1 MNKTKI
7 NEIKNRVYEAEGL
20 LELLTTRP
28 EIAETILPLVAK
40 RLDEAQ
46 SLLKQLPAEPDQEP
60 PSTPEPASIPEPEPA
75 STPEPAPT
83 PTSDPEPE
91 PTPLYVAEPETEPE
105 PIPEHEPVSEPIS
118 DSLFPSSFTPPA
130 FCLNDRFRFRRSIFG
145 GSDAEFNAAMRH
157 IATLPDYEDA
167 LRYLGEEMG
176 IDLEDEDVV
185 DFLEILKPCW
195 S

>member
-1 MNKTKI
+1 MNKSKI

-20 LELLTTRP
+20 LELLTNRP
-28 EIAETILPLVAK
+28 EITDSILPLVAK

-46 SLLKQLPAEPDQEP
+46 SMLKQLPAEP
-60 PSTPEPASIPEPEPA
+60 TPEP
-75 STPEPAPT
+75 T
-83 PTSDPEPE
+83 PEPE
-91 PTPLYVAEPETEPE
+91 PTLEPE
-105 PIPEHEPVSEPIS
+105 PDPDPVYESEPEPDPEPESVPEPEPDPEPVS
-118 DSLFPSSFTPPA
+118 LSSHTRFNPPA

-157 IATLPDYEDA
+157 IATLPDYQDA

-176 IDLEDEDVV
+176 VDLEDEDVV

>member
-1 MNKTKI
+1 MNKSKI

-20 LELLTTRP
+20 LELLTNRP
-28 EIAETILPLVAK
+28 EITDSILPLVAK

-46 SLLKQLPAEPDQEP
+46 SLLKQLPAEP
-60 PSTPEPASIPEPEPA
+60 TPEP
-75 STPEPAPT
+75 T
-83 PTSDPEPE
+83 PEPE
-91 PTPLYVAEPETEPE
+91 PTLEPDPDPDPVYESEPE
-105 PIPEHEPVSEPIS
+105 PDPEPESVPEPEPDPDPVSLS
-118 DSLFPSSFTPPA
+118 CHARFNPPA

-157 IATLPDYEDA
+157 IATLPDYQDA

-176 IDLEDEDVV
+176 VDLEDEDVV

>member
-1 MNKTKI
+1 MNKSKI

-20 LELLTTRP
+20 LELLTNRP
-28 EIAETILPLVAK
+28 EITDSILPLVAK

-46 SLLKQLPAEPDQEP
+46 SMLKQLPAEP
-60 PSTPEPASIPEPEPA
+60 TPEPTHEPKPTLEPDPDPDPVYESAPEP
-75 STPEPAPT
+75 
-83 PTSDPEPE
+83 DPEPE
-91 PTPLYVAEPETEPE
+91 PEPESEPE
-105 PIPEHEPVSEPIS
+105 PDPEPVS
-118 DSLFPSSFTPPA
+118 LSSHARFNPPA

-157 IATLPDYEDA
+157 IATLPDYQDA

-176 IDLEDEDVV
+176 VDLEDEDVV

>member
-1 MNKTKI
+1 MNKSKI

-20 LELLTTRP
+20 LELLTNRP
-28 EIAETILPLVAK
+28 EITDSILPLVAK

-46 SLLKQLPAEPDQEP
+46 SMLKQLPAEP
-60 PSTPEPASIPEPEPA
+60 TPEP
-75 STPEPAPT
+75 T
-83 PTSDPEPE
+83 PEPE
-91 PTPLYVAEPETEPE
+91 PTLEPDPDPDPVYESEPE
-105 PIPEHEPVSEPIS
+105 PDPEPESVPEPEPDPDPVSLS
-118 DSLFPSSFTPPA
+118 CHARFNPPA

-157 IATLPDYEDA
+157 IATLPDYQDA

-176 IDLEDEDVV
+176 VDLEDEDVV

>member
-1 MNKTKI
+1 MNKSKI

-20 LELLTTRP
+20 LELLTNRP
-28 EIAETILPLVAK
+28 EITDSILPLVAK

-46 SLLKQLPAEPDQEP
+46 SLLKQLSAEP
-60 PSTPEPASIPEPEPA
+60 TPEPTHEP
-75 STPEPAPT
+75 T
-83 PTSDPEPE
+83 PEPE
-91 PTPLYVAEPETEPE
+91 PTLEPE
-105 PIPEHEPVSEPIS
+105 PDPEPVS
-118 DSLFPSSFTPPA
+118 LSSHAQFNPPA

-157 IATLPDYEDA
+157 IATLPDYQDA

-176 IDLEDEDVV
+176 VDLEDEDVV

>member
-1 MNKTKI
+1 MNKSKI

-20 LELLTTRP
+20 LELLTNRP
-28 EIAETILPLVAK
+28 EITDSILPLVAK

-46 SLLKQLPAEPDQEP
+46 SLLKQLPAEP
-60 PSTPEPASIPEPEPA
+60 TPEPTHEPTLESEPALEPEPDPDPVYE
-75 STPEPAPT
+75 SDPEP
-83 PTSDPEPE
+83 DPEPE
-91 PTPLYVAEPETEPE
+91 PYPDPE
-105 PIPEHEPVSEPIS
+105 PDSDPEPDPDPVS
-118 DSLFPSSFTPPA
+118 LSSHARFNPPA

-157 IATLPDYEDA
+157 IATLPDYQDA

-176 IDLEDEDVV
+176 VDLEDEDVV

>member
-1 MNKTKI
+1 MNKSKI

-20 LELLTTRP
+20 LELLTNRP
-28 EIAETILPLVAK
+28 EITDSILPLVAK

-46 SLLKQLPAEPDQEP
+46 SMLKQLPAEP
-60 PSTPEPASIPEPEPA
+60 TPEP
-75 STPEPAPT
+75 T
-83 PTSDPEPE
+83 PEPE
-91 PTPLYVAEPETEPE
+91 PTLEPE
-105 PIPEHEPVSEPIS
+105 PDPDPVYESEPEPDPEPVS
-118 DSLFPSSFTPPA
+118 LSSHARFNPPA

-157 IATLPDYEDA
+157 IATLPDYQDA

-176 IDLEDEDVV
+176 VDLEDEDVV

>member
-1 MNKTKI
+1 MNKSKI

-20 LELLTTRP
+20 LELLTNRP
-28 EIAETILPLVAK
+28 EITDSILPLVAK

-46 SLLKQLPAEPDQEP
+46 SLLKQLPAEP
-60 PSTPEPASIPEPEPA
+60 TPEPTHDPTPEPEP
-75 STPEPAPT
+75 TLEPEPDPDPVYESAPE
-83 PTSDPEPE
+83 PDPEPE
-91 PTPLYVAEPETEPE
+91 PDPDPEPE
-105 PIPEHEPVSEPIS
+105 PEPEPEPDPEPVSLS
-118 DSLFPSSFTPPA
+118 CHARFNPPA

-157 IATLPDYEDA
+157 IATLPDYQDA

-176 IDLEDEDVV
+176 VDLEDEDVV

>member
-60 PSTPEPASIPEPEPA
+60 EPIPKPE
-75 STPEPAPT
+75 PEPAPT
-83 PTSDPEPE
+83 PTPDPEPELAPIPTPDPEPE
-91 PTPLYVAEPETEPE
+91 PTPLYVAEPGPE
-105 PIPEHEPVSEPIS
+105 PEPVSEPIS
-118 DSLFPSSFTPPA
+118 DSLFPSSFNPPA

-157 IATLPDYEDA
+157 IATLPDYDDA

-185 DFLEILKPCW
+185 DFLEILKTCW

>member
-1 MNKTKI
+1 MNKSKI

-20 LELLTTRP
+20 LELLTNRP
-28 EIAETILPLVAK
+28 EITDSILPLVAK

-46 SLLKQLPAEPDQEP
+46 SMLKQLPVEP
-60 PSTPEPASIPEPEPA
+60 TPEP
-75 STPEPAPT
+75 T
-83 PTSDPEPE
+83 PEPE
-91 PTPLYVAEPETEPE
+91 PTLEPDPDPDPDPVYESEPE
-105 PIPEHEPVSEPIS
+105 PDPEPESVPEPEPDPDPVS
-118 DSLFPSSFTPPA
+118 LSSHARFNPPA

-157 IATLPDYEDA
+157 IATLPDYQDA

-176 IDLEDEDVV
+176 VDLEDEDVV

>member
-1 MNKTKI
+1 MNKSKI

-20 LELLTTRP
+20 LELLTNRP
-28 EIAETILPLVAK
+28 EITDSILPLVAK

-46 SLLKQLPAEPDQEP
+46 SLLKQLPAEPTLEP
-60 PSTPEPASIPEPEPA
+60 T
-75 STPEPAPT
+75 
-83 PTSDPEPE
+83 PEPE
-91 PTPLYVAEPETEPE
+91 PTLEPE
-105 PIPEHEPVSEPIS
+105 PDSEPVYESAPEPDPELEPDPEPESVLEPESVPEPVS
-118 DSLFPSSFTPPA
+118 LSSHAQFNPPA

-157 IATLPDYEDA
+157 IATLPDYQDA

-176 IDLEDEDVV
+176 VDLEDEDVV

>member
-1 MNKTKI
+1 MNKSKI

-20 LELLTTRP
+20 LELLTNRP
-28 EIAETILPLVAK
+28 EITDSILPLVAK

-46 SLLKQLPAEPDQEP
+46 SLLKQLPAEP
-60 PSTPEPASIPEPEPA
+60 TPEP
-75 STPEPAPT
+75 T
-83 PTSDPEPE
+83 PEPE
-91 PTPLYVAEPETEPE
+91 PTLEPE
-105 PIPEHEPVSEPIS
+105 PDPDPVYESEPEPDPGPESVPEPEPDPEPVS
-118 DSLFPSSFTPPA
+118 LSSHAQFNPPA

-157 IATLPDYEDA
+157 IATLPDYQDA

-176 IDLEDEDVV
+176 VDLEDEDVV

>member
-1 MNKTKI
+1 MNKSKI

-20 LELLTTRP
+20 LELLTNRP
-28 EIAETILPLVAK
+28 EITDSILPLVAK

-46 SLLKQLPAEPDQEP
+46 SMLKQLPAEP
-60 PSTPEPASIPEPEPA
+60 TPEP
-75 STPEPAPT
+75 T
-83 PTSDPEPE
+83 PEPE
-91 PTPLYVAEPETEPE
+91 PTLEPE
-105 PIPEHEPVSEPIS
+105 PDPDPEPDPEPVS
-118 DSLFPSSFTPPA
+118 LSSHARFNPPA

-157 IATLPDYEDA
+157 IATLPDYQDA

-176 IDLEDEDVV
+176 VDLEDEDVV

>member
-1 MNKTKI
+1 MNKSKI

-20 LELLTTRP
+20 LELLTNRP
-28 EIAETILPLVAK
+28 EITDSILPLVAK

-46 SLLKQLPAEPDQEP
+46 SMLKQLPAEPTSEP
-60 PSTPEPASIPEPEPA
+60 TLEP
-75 STPEPAPT
+75 TH
-83 PTSDPEPE
+83 EPE
-91 PTPLYVAEPETEPE
+91 PTLEPE
-105 PIPEHEPVSEPIS
+105 PDPDPVS
-118 DSLFPSSFTPPA
+118 LSSHARFNPPA

-157 IATLPDYEDA
+157 IATLPDYQDA

-176 IDLEDEDVV
+176 VDLEDEDVV

>member
-60 PSTPEPASIPEPEPA
+60 APTPEPE
-75 STPEPAPT
+75 PEPAPT
-83 PTSDPEPE
+83 PTPELEPGPTPTPVYVADPEPD
-91 PTPLYVAEPETEPE
+91 PIPEPETVSEP
-105 PIPEHEPVSEPIS
+105 EPIS
-118 DSLFPSSFTPPA
+118 DSLFPTSFTPPA

-145 GSDAEFNAAMRH
+145 GSDAEFDAAMRH

-185 DFLEILKPCW
+185 DFLEILKTCW

>member
-1 MNKTKI
+1 MNKSKI

-20 LELLTTRP
+20 LELLTNRP
-28 EIAETILPLVAK
+28 EITDSILPLVAK

-46 SLLKQLPAEPDQEP
+46 SLLKQLPAEPTPKPTHEP
-60 PSTPEPASIPEPEPA
+60 TPESEPTLEPEPDPDPVYESEPEPDPEPESVPEPEP
-75 STPEPAPT
+75 
-83 PTSDPEPE
+83 DPEP
-91 PTPLYVAEPETEPE
+91 
-105 PIPEHEPVSEPIS
+105 VS
-118 DSLFPSSFTPPA
+118 LSSHAQFNPPA

-157 IATLPDYEDA
+157 IATLPDYQDA

-176 IDLEDEDVV
+176 VDLEDEDVV

>member
-1 MNKTKI
+1 MNKSKI

-20 LELLTTRP
+20 LELLTNRP
-28 EIAETILPLVAK
+28 EITDSILPLVAK

-46 SLLKQLPAEPDQEP
+46 SMLKQLPAEPTPE
-60 PSTPEPASIPEPEPA
+60 STPEPTLEP
-75 STPEPAPT
+75 T
-83 PTSDPEPE
+83 PEPE
-91 PTPLYVAEPETEPE
+91 PTPEQEPDPEPE
-105 PIPEHEPVSEPIS
+105 PDPESVS
-118 DSLFPSSFTPPA
+118 LSSHARFNPPA

-157 IATLPDYEDA
+157 IATLPDYQDA

-176 IDLEDEDVV
+176 VDLEDEDVV

>member
-1 MNKTKI
+1 MNKSKI

-20 LELLTTRP
+20 LELLTNRP
-28 EIAETILPLVAK
+28 EITDSILPLVAK

-46 SLLKQLPAEPDQEP
+46 SMLKQLPAEP
-60 PSTPEPASIPEPEPA
+60 TPEP
-75 STPEPAPT
+75 T
-83 PTSDPEPE
+83 PEPE
-91 PTPLYVAEPETEPE
+91 PTLEPE
-105 PIPEHEPVSEPIS
+105 PDPDPVYESEPEPDPEPESVPEPEPDPDPVSLS
-118 DSLFPSSFTPPA
+118 CHARFNPPA

-157 IATLPDYEDA
+157 IATLPDYQDA

-176 IDLEDEDVV
+176 VDLEDEDVV

>member
-1 MNKTKI
+1 MNKSKI

-20 LELLTTRP
+20 LELLTNRP
-28 EIAETILPLVAK
+28 EITDSILPLVAK

-46 SLLKQLPAEPDQEP
+46 SMLKQLPAEPDPDPDPVYE
-60 PSTPEPASIPEPEPA
+60 SEPEPDPEPE
-75 STPEPAPT
+75 
-83 PTSDPEPE
+83 SDPEPE
-91 PTPLYVAEPETEPE
+91 PDP
-105 PIPEHEPVSEPIS
+105 EPVS
-118 DSLFPSSFTPPA
+118 LSSHAQFNPPA

-157 IATLPDYEDA
+157 IATLPDYQDA

-176 IDLEDEDVV
+176 VDLEDEDVV

>member
-46 SLLKQLPAEPDQEP
+46 YLLKQVPAEPDQEP
-60 PSTPEPASIPEPEPA
+60 APTPTPEPIIEPEPE
-75 STPEPAPT
+75 PEPAPT
-83 PTSDPEPE
+83 PTSDPEPK
-91 PTPLYVAEPETEPE
+91 PTPLYVAEPEPE

-145 GSDAEFNAAMRH
+145 GSDAEFDAAMRH

-185 DFLEILKPCW
+185 DFLEILKTCW

>member
-1 MNKTKI
+1 MNKSKI

-20 LELLTTRP
+20 LELLTNRP
-28 EIAETILPLVAK
+28 EITDSILPLVAK

-46 SLLKQLPAEPDQEP
+46 SMLKQLPAEP
-60 PSTPEPASIPEPEPA
+60 TPEPTHEPEPTLEPEPDPDPVYESEPEPDPEPESVPEPEP
-75 STPEPAPT
+75 
-83 PTSDPEPE
+83 DPEP
-91 PTPLYVAEPETEPE
+91 
-105 PIPEHEPVSEPIS
+105 VS
-118 DSLFPSSFTPPA
+118 LSSYARFNPPA

-157 IATLPDYEDA
+157 IATLPDYQDA

-176 IDLEDEDVV
+176 VDLEDEDVV

>member
-1 MNKTKI
+1 MNKSKI

-20 LELLTTRP
+20 LELLTNRP
-28 EIAETILPLVAK
+28 EITDSILPLVAK

-46 SLLKQLPAEPDQEP
+46 SMLKQLPAEP
-60 PSTPEPASIPEPEPA
+60 TPEP
-75 STPEPAPT
+75 T
-83 PTSDPEPE
+83 PEPE
-91 PTPLYVAEPETEPE
+91 PTLEPESDPDSVYESAPEPE
-105 PIPEHEPVSEPIS
+105 PTLEPEPDPEPVS
-118 DSLFPSSFTPPA
+118 LSSHARFNPPA

-157 IATLPDYEDA
+157 IATLPDYQDA

-176 IDLEDEDVV
+176 VDLEDEDVV

>member
-1 MNKTKI
+1 MNKSKI

-20 LELLTTRP
+20 LELLTNRP
-28 EIAETILPLVAK
+28 EITDSILPLVAK

-46 SLLKQLPAEPDQEP
+46 SMLKQLPAEPDPDPDPVYE
-60 PSTPEPASIPEPEPA
+60 SEPEPDPEPE
-75 STPEPAPT
+75 
-83 PTSDPEPE
+83 SDPEPE
-91 PTPLYVAEPETEPE
+91 PDP
-105 PIPEHEPVSEPIS
+105 EPVS
-118 DSLFPSSFTPPA
+118 LSSHARFNPPA

-157 IATLPDYEDA
+157 IATLPDYQDA

-176 IDLEDEDVV
+176 VDLEDEDVV

>member
-1 MNKTKI
+1 MNKSKI

-20 LELLTTRP
+20 LELLTNRP
-28 EIAETILPLVAK
+28 EITDSILPLVAK

-46 SLLKQLPAEPDQEP
+46 SMLKQLPAEP
-60 PSTPEPASIPEPEPA
+60 TPEPTPEPEP
-75 STPEPAPT
+75 TLEPEPDPDPVYESAPE
-83 PTSDPEPE
+83 PDPEPE
-91 PTPLYVAEPETEPE
+91 PEPE
-105 PIPEHEPVSEPIS
+105 PVSLSSHARFNPPV
-118 DSLFPSSFTPPA
+118 

-157 IATLPDYEDA
+157 IATLPDYQDA

-176 IDLEDEDVV
+176 VDLEDEDVV

>member
-46 SLLKQLPAEPDQEP
+46 SLLKQEPAEPDQEP
-60 PSTPEPASIPEPEPA
+60 APTPDPESILE
-75 STPEPAPT
+75 PEPAPT
-83 PTSDPEPE
+83 PTPDPEPE
-91 PTPLYVAEPETEPE
+91 PTPLYVAELEPE
-105 PIPEHEPVSEPIS
+105 PIPEPEPVSEPVSEPIS

>member
-1 MNKTKI
+1 MNKSKI

-20 LELLTTRP
+20 LELLTNRP
-28 EIAETILPLVAK
+28 EITDSILPLVAK

-46 SLLKQLPAEPDQEP
+46 SMLKQLPAEP
-60 PSTPEPASIPEPEPA
+60 TPEP
-75 STPEPAPT
+75 T
-83 PTSDPEPE
+83 PEPE
-91 PTPLYVAEPETEPE
+91 PTLEPE
-105 PIPEHEPVSEPIS
+105 PDPDPVS
-118 DSLFPSSFTPPA
+118 LSSHAQFNPPA

-157 IATLPDYEDA
+157 IATLPDYQDA

-176 IDLEDEDVV
+176 VDLEDEDVV

>member
-1 MNKTKI
+1 MNKSKI

-20 LELLTTRP
+20 LELLTNRP
-28 EIAETILPLVAK
+28 EITDSILPLVAK

-46 SLLKQLPAEPDQEP
+46 SMLKQLPVEP
-60 PSTPEPASIPEPEPA
+60 TPEP
-75 STPEPAPT
+75 T
-83 PTSDPEPE
+83 PEPE
-91 PTPLYVAEPETEPE
+91 PTLEPDPDPDPVYESEPE
-105 PIPEHEPVSEPIS
+105 PDPEPESVPEPEPDPDPVSLS
-118 DSLFPSSFTPPA
+118 CHARFNPPA

-157 IATLPDYEDA
+157 IATLPDYQDA

-176 IDLEDEDVV
+176 VDLEDEDVV

>member
-1 MNKTKI
+1 MNKSKI

-20 LELLTTRP
+20 LELLTNRP
-28 EIAETILPLVAK
+28 EITDSILPLVAK

-46 SLLKQLPAEPDQEP
+46 SLLKQLPAEP
-60 PSTPEPASIPEPEPA
+60 TPEP
-75 STPEPAPT
+75 T
-83 PTSDPEPE
+83 PEPE
-91 PTPLYVAEPETEPE
+91 PTLEPE
-105 PIPEHEPVSEPIS
+105 PDSDPVYESEPEPDPDPEPDPEPVSLS
-118 DSLFPSSFTPPA
+118 CHARFNPPA

-157 IATLPDYEDA
+157 IATLPDYQDA

-176 IDLEDEDVV
+176 VDLEDEDVV